1 MCKWVFLSGGCW
13 ERRDSLFLRSWT
25 IPGLPFLVPP
35 RKMRWLAKGI
45 LTPEQDIQKD
55 LVAVLTYLKC
65 LLGKRSR
72 PLADSQQLLA
82 AGKLTGVES
91 EPSTQL
97 VNSGAVFLESGVLL
111 PRKSPLGFYVF
122 ILYLPH
128 FTKRFNGS
136 NSFSV
141 DSHDICRWTF
151 CILLNNIMLH
161 FMFLSKWMF
170 RTLNN
175 SNLKT

>member
-1 MCKWVFLSGGCW
+1 M
-13 ERRDSLFLRSWT
+13 
-25 IPGLPFLVPP
+25 
-35 RKMRWLAKGI
+35 
-45 LTPEQDIQKD
+45 
-55 LVAVLTYLKC
+55 LTYLKC

-97 VNSGAVFLESGVLL
+97 VNSEAVFLESGVLL
-111 PRKSPLGFYVF
+111 PWKNPLGFYVF

-128 FTKRFNGS
+128 FTERFNVS

-141 DSHDICRWTF
+141 DFHDISRRTF

-161 FMFLSKWMF
+161 FIFLSK
-170 RTLNN
+170 
-175 SNLKT
+175 